1 MRGTGF
7 VEGKQGVKIVSAKSS
22 ISQRHAILQS
32 FQVFL
37 KNKTALVGLSII
49 TIIILVAILAPIIS
63 PYNPNVGNGAM
74 RLAPVGTSGHIL
86 GLDSQGRDILSRL
99 IWGSRLS
106 IYPAVIPIIFMAVI
120 SLLLGLIAG
129 YYGGVLGESI
139 MRLLDVLFAFPVV
152 LIAVAIAAIAGAGI
166 FTIMFSISVSLLP
179 YMTRVVYTST
189 LTEKAKEYVVA
200 SRTLGESELSIIFR
214 EITPNV
220 LSDLIVYSASLVG
233 GQICFAAGL
242 SFLGLGIQPP
252 ASDWGLMTADGMN
265 VLTQGAPHVAT
276 IPGLT
281 ILIVAT
287 AFNWLGDGLRDILD
301 PHKRTR

>member
-1 MRGTGF
+1 M
-7 VEGKQGVKIVSAKSS
+7 KKIVAVGGDQRVIKSG
-22 ISQRHAILQS
+22 ILPRNAFFQS
-32 FQVFL
+32 LRVL
-37 KNKTALVGLSII
+37 VKDKIALLGM
-49 TIIILVAILAPIIS
+49 IIILLVIISAIFAPIIS

-74 RLAPVGTSGHIL
+74 RLSPVGTPGHIL

-99 IWGSRLS
+99 IWGGRLS
-106 IYPAVIPIIFMAVI
+106 LYPAIVPIILMAI
-120 SLLLGLIAG
+120 LSLFLGLIAG
-129 YYGGVLGESI
+129 YYGGTLGETI
-139 MRLLDVLFAFPVV
+139 MRVLDVLFAFPVV

-166 FTIMFSISVSLLP
+166 FTIMFSISISLLP

-189 LTEKAKEYVVA
+189 LTEKTKEYVIA

-220 LSDLIVYSASLVG
+220 LSDLVVYSTTLVG

-252 ASDWGLMTADGMN
+252 SSDWGLMTADGMN
-265 VLTQGAPHVAT
+265 VLTEGAPHVAT

-287 AFNWLGDGLRDILD
+287 AFNWLGDGLRDVLD
-301 PHKRTR
+301 PYKRTR